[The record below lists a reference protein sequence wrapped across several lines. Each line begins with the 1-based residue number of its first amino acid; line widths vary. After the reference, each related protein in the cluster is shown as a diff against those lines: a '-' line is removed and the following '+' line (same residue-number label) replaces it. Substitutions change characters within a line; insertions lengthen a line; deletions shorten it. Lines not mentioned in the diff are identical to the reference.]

1 MSQFQI
7 LGRGPPPFKAISD
20 LSAYTNIFD
29 AIPIERMRGA
39 ID

>member
-7 LGRGPPPFKAISD
+7 LGRGPPPFKAISN

-29 AIPIERMRGA
+29 AIHNLGFRYPK
-39 ID
+39 